1 MSDETFTKAQ
11 MESAIKERLAREKTK
26 WDGERAELLTR
37 ATAAEKGAKGAE
49 AMSAQLDTMRADLA
63 TSKERGDGLE
73 QKVGRI
79 GTLGGKGIHGGEALT
94 VADALFKASDEK
106 DFGKWVDSQAEATWF
121 TAYQPAPA
129 APPAPGEP
137 PPAPGAPVPTPPKSN
152 NGAITPPP
160 PPDAFVV
167 GSIASMDPAA
177 WDAYKKSTGLA

>member
-121 TAYQPAPA
+121 TAYQPAVTTTTETTTTA
-129 APPAPGEP
+129 EETATTAKV
-137 PPAPGAPVPTPPKSN
+137 APKSN
-152 NGAITPPP
+152 HGALPVPGA
-160 PPDAFVV
+160 PDAFVV